1 MNSAR
6 SVLLATI
13 PPTFAAARKTTC
25 GRFAANQPETP
36 AWSRKSSSRC
46 ATVSSS
52 TPSRA
57 SRRTNAAPTIP
68 RWPATKTDLPFRSN
82 GIFAIGNLP
91 PGGRKIARHHFLDE
105 LREARL
111 RLPAELLARLAGIA
125 DQEVDFGRTEIRRID
140 ANDRFAGLP
149 VDAGFRHALA
159 APRDAS
165 ADFCESQLDE
175 FTHRASL
182 PGCQHEIA
190 RLIRLQYPIHA
201 LHIVPSMAPITFC
214 LEVAEIKRVFQAGLD
229 TGDRAGDLARHERFA
244 ANRAFMIEQDTIRS
258 EHAVRLSVVHRYPIT
273 VKLRDP
279 IRRTRIEGRGFLLRE
294 FLSQPVQLRG
304 RRLVESGLLLHAEYP
319 DRFQ

>member
-25 GRFAANQPETP
+25 GRFALNQPETA
-36 AWSRKSSSRC
+36 AWSRRSSSRC
-46 ATVSSS
+46 ATVRSSS
-52 TPSRA
+52 TK
-57 SRRTNAAPTIP
+57 AAPTIP

-125 DQEVDFGRTEIRRID
+125 DQEIDFGRTEIRRID

-159 APRDAS
+159 APLDAS

-175 FTHRASL
+175 FTH
-182 PGCQHEIA
+182 
-190 RLIRLQYPIHA
+190 
-201 LHIVPSMAPITFC
+201 
-214 LEVAEIKRVFQAGLD
+214 
-229 TGDRAGDLARHERFA
+229 
-244 ANRAFMIEQDTIRS
+244 
-258 EHAVRLSVVHRYPIT
+258 
-273 VKLRDP
+273 
-279 IRRTRIEGRGFLLRE
+279 
-294 FLSQPVQLRG
+294 
-304 RRLVESGLLLHAEYP
+304 
-319 DRFQ
+319 